1 MLFWAFAVSSADF
14 TRRLRKVEAI
24 TDVLLSAQPAP
35 LPISGW
41 YSSSGT
47 FQVALVLKNPLFNAE
62 DIRDMGSIPGSGRSP
77 GGGHD
82 NPLQYSCLEN
92 PMDRG
97 AWWATIHGVTKSQ
110 TLLKRL
116 RLHSTH
122 LLVSLGL
129 PSSRLSFL
137 SPAPHYPQ
145 PFPCPSHSK

>member
-35 LPISGW
+35 LPLSGW

-47 FQVALVLKNPLFNAE
+47 SQVALVLKNPLFNAE

-82 NPLQYSCLEN
+82 NPLQYSCLDN

-97 AWWATIHGVTKSQ
+97 AWWATVHRISKSQ
-110 TLLKRL
+110 TLLK
-116 RLHSTH
+116 
-122 LLVSLGL
+122 
-129 PSSRLSFL
+129 
-137 SPAPHYPQ
+137 
-145 PFPCPSHSK
+145 